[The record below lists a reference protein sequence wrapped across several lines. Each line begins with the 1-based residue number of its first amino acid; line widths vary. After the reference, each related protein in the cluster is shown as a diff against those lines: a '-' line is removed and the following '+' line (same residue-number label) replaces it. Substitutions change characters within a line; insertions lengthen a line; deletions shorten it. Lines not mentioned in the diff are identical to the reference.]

1 VWRGDRTGLD
11 GSYYPEYLPTGLA
24 PAWGAAIES
33 WGTRHFNVRA
43 SYRKVWNSAPATTR
57 MTALGVGAVPEN
69 WSGMRTSTER
79 LGASAD
85 IFFDDIGDLRT
96 GAVYD
101 VYSSLFSS
109 YYATLDAFPAS
120 WLTVGTDAD
129 RYVPTFD
136 ADSIFNWFSHYPMTT
151 WTGRAEVAV
160 SRHVNAAVSGGVR
173 WVETTTDPDAAS
185 DTGRARLAD
194 VLGRVGLKHRTKAAT
209 AGVSG
214 MLERGER
221 GHRQGVDLFVDR
233 TLQNRWLVLARTS
246 LYDWEDSLRPDRSAT
261 SFSYVLGGGYRP
273 GPLTDVLVEWEHS
286 TNRLVGQRFRVMA
299 YLQMVVTR

>member
-1 VWRGDRTGLD
+1 
-11 GSYYPEYLPTGLA
+11 
-24 PAWGAAIES
+24 
-33 WGTRHFNVRA
+33 
-43 SYRKVWNSAPATTR
+43 
-57 MTALGVGAVPEN
+57 
-69 WSGMRTSTER
+69 
-79 LGASAD
+79 
-85 IFFDDIGDLRT
+85 
-96 GAVYD
+96 VYD